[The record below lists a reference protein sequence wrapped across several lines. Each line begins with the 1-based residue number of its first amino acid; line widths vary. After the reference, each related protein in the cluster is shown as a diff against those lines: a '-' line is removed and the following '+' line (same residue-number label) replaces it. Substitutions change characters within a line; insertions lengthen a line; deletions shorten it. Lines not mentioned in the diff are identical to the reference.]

1 MTQALA
7 AHAEHLGPALRSVL
21 VDRDGSRQMRERLV
35 RAVTAAHGRA
45 QPLAFD
51 VATALQD
58 HRDRASRAR
67 AALSHLDGSPRLAPL
82 RRALLDDLAALA
94 AETTALLTLA
104 TGQRGL
110 CRVARYAHSTPT
122 TRPSGHSRTRRSR

>member
-51 VATALQD
+51 VATDSRTTVTA
-58 HRDRASRAR
+58 RRERAR
-67 AALSHLDGSPRLAPL
+67 P
-82 RRALLDDLAALA
+82 
-94 AETTALLTLA
+94 
-104 TGQRGL
+104 
-110 CRVARYAHSTPT
+110 
-122 TRPSGHSRTRRSR
+122 